1 MIKKILLFFVLCV
14 IGFVGYYIYSDMA
27 AGPRGSAMSYEKA
40 VDRLDR
46 LVDKVP
52 WRENFVQRRAKVE
65 LAGAKD
71 LAKSLPSIDRFAKV
85 VQPPVSADDVAVEV
99 FVSTEKSGT
108 GIDGIMVEIA
118 EDFNAR
124 NVALDDGKTGKVII
138 RKIASGTG
146 YEYIASRKYLPDA
159 FSPSN
164 HLWVRMAEA
173 HGIAMSPIRERVV
186 GNVAGVVMKEAVADQ
201 LKSTYGS
208 LNVQSIIDAVVQGD
222 LVMGYTNPFASSTGL
237 NFLVTVLATFA
248 DGNPDRMLSPEVVS
262 SFESFQRGVP
272 FVALTTLQMRDSVQN
287 EGSLEA
293 FVMEYQTF
301 VNTPTL
307 QSGYEFI
314 PFGVRHD
321 NPLYAVGEPGPEK
334 MAVLERFAAF
344 ADSEA
349 YAKVAAKYGFNPEI
363 SYEPPF
369 GPPPGDVLVQAQKI
383 WKEKKDAG
391 RPISAVFL
399 CDVSGSMRGTRL
411 NQLKRALLDGSRFVA
426 PSNSIGLVLFSD
438 RVSVVLPV
446 KPFDLNHRAAFQ
458 AAVEDMDAG
467 GKTAMYDGVAVSLSM
482 LVKEKQAHP
491 EVKPILFVLTDGQT
505 NVGMNFSDMD
515 RIIGGVNIP
524 VYTIGYEANIKEL
537 ARLSSLVEAA
547 SLNADE
553 EEIEYKIGSLLNA
566 QM

>member
-1 MIKKILLFFVLCV
+1 MIKKIIGFVFLCL
-14 IGFVGYYIYSDMA
+14 IGFVGYYIFTDMA
-27 AGPRGSAMSYEKA
+27 AGPRSSSMSYEKA
-40 VDRLDR
+40 ADRLDR
-46 LVDKVP
+46 LVEKVP

-65 LAGAKD
+65 LGGAKD
-71 LAKSLPSIDRFAKV
+71 LAKSLPPIDQFDRV
-85 VQPPVSADDVAVEV
+85 VLPTVSAGDVPVEI

-118 EDFNAR
+118 DDFNAQ
-124 NVALDDGKTGKVII
+124 NVSIGGGKIGKVIV

-173 HGIAMSPIRERVV
+173 HGVSMTPIRERIV
-186 GNVAGVVMKEAVADQ
+186 GNIAGVVMKKAVADRVR
-201 LKSTYGS
+201 SNYGN
-208 LNVQSIIDAVVQGD
+208 LDVKSIIDAVVQGN

-248 DGNPDRMLSPEVVS
+248 DGDPARMLSPEVVS

-321 NPLYAVGEPGPEK
+321 NPLYAVGDPGPEK
-334 MAVLERFAAF
+334 MEVLERFAAF
-344 ADSEA
+344 AESGR
-349 YAKVAAKYGFNPEI
+349 YAKVAAKYGFNPKL
-363 SYEPPF
+363 SYEPLF
-369 GPPPGDVLVQAQKI
+369 DPPPGDVLVQAQKV

-411 NQLKRALLDGSRFVA
+411 NRLKQALLDGSRFIA
-426 PSNSIGLVLFSD
+426 PTNSIGLVLFSD
-438 RVSVVLPV
+438 QVSVVLPV
-446 KPFDLNHRAAFQ
+446 KPFNLNHRAAFQ

-467 GKTAMYDGVAVSLSM
+467 GKTAMYDGVAVSLS
-482 LVKEKQAHP
+482 LLTKEKQANP
-491 EVKPILFVLTDGQT
+491 DVKPILFVLTDGQT
-505 NVGMNFSDMD
+505 NVGMEFQDVD
-515 RIIGGVNIP
+515 RVIGGLNIP
-524 VYTIGYEANIKEL
+524 VYTIGYEANIEAL
-537 ARLSSLVEAA
+537 SRLSSLVEAA

-553 EEIEYKIGSLLNA
+553 EEIEYKIGALLNA